1 LKNVQEELK
10 TVAARLKGLREING
24 VSVETLAKEL
34 GVTKAL
40 LTEYES
46 GEIDIPVGI
55 LFKVAQR
62 FEVELSSLLTG
73 EEPRLRTYA
82 VTRKGKGV
90 SVERRR
96 DYKYQSLA
104 YNFIN
109 KKAELFLVAVE
120 PETEPAPVSF
130 NSHPGQEFNYVLEG
144 TLKVIL
150 NGYEVVL
157 NEGDALFFDSSMEHG
172 MKAMGGRTAK
182 FLAVIVGE

>member
-1 LKNVQEELK
+1 MPEELK
-10 TVAARLKGLREING
+10 MLAARIKGLREING

-34 GVTKAL
+34 GVSKDL
-40 LTEYES
+40 LLAYES
-46 GEIDIPVGI
+46 GETDIPVGI
-55 LFKVAQR
+55 LFKIAKR
-62 FEVELSSLLTG
+62 FGVELSSLLTG
-73 EEPRLRTYA
+73 EEPKLRTYA
-82 VTRKGKGV
+82 VTRNGKGV

-109 KKAELFLVAVE
+109 KKIEPFLVTVE
-120 PETEPAPVSF
+120 PEPELAPVNF

-150 NGYEVVL
+150 NGYEVLL
-157 NEGDALFFDSSMEHG
+157 NEGDALFFDSNVEHG
-172 MKAMGGRTAK
+172 MKAMGGRPAK